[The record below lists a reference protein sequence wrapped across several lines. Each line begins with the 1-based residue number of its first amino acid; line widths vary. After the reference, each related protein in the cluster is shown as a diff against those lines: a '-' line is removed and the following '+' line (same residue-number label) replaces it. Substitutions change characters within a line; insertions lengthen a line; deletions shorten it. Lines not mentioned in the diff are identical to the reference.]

1 MPHHVQCENWACRH
15 LHGATDTVIG
25 HCTAARSTS
34 SPRGIHRRAPI
45 GPPARQPEDQPYDA
59 GSQEYGREG
68 SRARGRRAWLE
79 PSASARRDAGRRGVR
94 TLADGGRNPLA
105 DLARGLDD
113 GSSLTAMRPW
123 VTRVHGT
130 GPPYSGFGVP
140 CILLR
145 AKPSAGSVARGDP
158 APAFVPGFDD
168 GAVPLQGPRRSSP
181 PRRGP
186 GRRSTILP
194 CGRDTSVPRMPAST
208 GRAMSRDPPRPA
220 VSRREASLA
229 RPRCRGALRPLL
241 PRRASAVVP
250 VRAGR
255 AGCSRASRGPAAG
268 GGAAGLRG
276 TAGTAALPARRSV
289 RRFPPPPPR

>member
-1 MPHHVQCENWACRH
+1 M
-15 LHGATDTVIG
+15 D
-25 HCTAARSTS
+25 AR
-34 SPRGIHRRAPI
+34 ALCM
-45 GPPARQPEDQPYDA
+45 ARTL
-59 GSQEYGREG
+59 R
-68 SRARGRRAWLE
+68 L
-79 PSASARRDAGRRGVR
+79 SARRGAGRRGVR
-94 TLADGGRNPLA
+94 TPADEGRNPLA

-158 APAFVPGFDD
+158 APAFVSGFDD
-168 GAVPLQGPRRSSP
+168 GAVPPRGSPRSSP

-186 GRRSTILP
+186 GRSSTILP
-194 CGRDTSVPRMPAST
+194 CGRDPSVPGMPMST
-208 GRAMSRDPPRPA
+208 GRAMSWDSPRST
-220 VSRREASLA
+220 VSRREPSPAHS
-229 RPRCRGALRPLL
+229 RCRNVLRP
-241 PRRASAVVP
+241 ASTAAVP

-255 AGCSRASRGPAAG
+255 AGCSRASRGRAAG
-268 GGAAGLRG
+268 GGAVGLRERADA
-276 TAGTAALPARRSV
+276 AGPPARRSA